1 MLVIL
6 HQGARGVGGGKKLV
20 WRISLSSEES
30 FQNAKCYCAKLSQ
43 NVRRRS
49 EEMRVKGSHFW
60 GTKISRREERK
71 KDDCRRNSNSLMSS
85 ELGNGIKIT
94 KTTILYN
101 NLHVRR
107 EMSICI
113 LLESKEVK

>member
-1 MLVIL
+1 M
-6 HQGARGVGGGKKLV
+6 
-20 WRISLSSEES
+20 
-30 FQNAKCYCAKLSQ
+30 LSQ
-43 NVRRRS
+43 NMRRRP
-49 EEMRVKGSHFW
+49 EEMRVKGPHFW

-71 KDDCRRNSNSLMSS
+71 KDNCRRNSNSLMSS

-113 LLESKEVK
+113 LLECKEVK